1 MKNPHQSFEYS
12 GFPIQRRQIFVKL
25 FLSVSCIAALVYNG
39 ESPGRAEDLTQALQS
54 AYARSEVIANAAAE
68 YEADLERVTI
78 SRAEGLPEVNAS
90 LSVNQ
95 AVVGPRIG
103 PDLLSVQGEV
113 SLPLYRG
120 GSVKNQINAAK
131 AQSDASYVGKRTAE
145 AQVFSEVV
153 AAYANVIRDRQILA
167 LSRENLDT
175 LTTTLNATRARFQV
189 RDLTR
194 TDVAQAES
202 RVALAH
208 GEVETAEANLIE
220 AMEEFQ
226 RVTGMQAADLA
237 PLPLLRNLPPDPETA
252 AEAALDENPEVLQA
266 RAVSE
271 ARRYEWRA
279 ARGGALPSVS
289 AVANGRYGNS
299 TQVPTQ
305 GDNSRFGA
313 TVGFSVNVPLFQGGR
328 TSAGIREANIRE
340 SQAILTVRDLERRL
354 AAQARSEYANWQA
367 SSSVVVASQRA
378 VAAARSALAGVRAES
393 DVGTRTI
400 LDILNAEQELRNAQV
415 QLVSAQR
422 DSYVAAFALLT
433 TMGQTQAHHLG
444 VGNRATELSPEPGT
458 GLSSGPA
465 FVPIEDKPTLTA
477 SSIADPWPKIA
488 TEDIPIVAA
497 LPSLTEVRPAP
508 AERRDAPVGRAPTPA
523 SSPIAVRP
531 DNGFEPTQWVIQLA
545 AYSTE
550 ASARQHWETVEVQ
563 ITRIIGTGRPVITS
577 FRSTGN
583 QMFRLAVGPFADF
596 AAAEA
601 ACHDL
606 RLGKQNCIVRRFSTL
621 GEPRWTGPQSDNDGA
636 R

>member
-1 MKNPHQSFEYS
+1 MQNKHQISIYS
-12 GFPIQRRQIFVKL
+12 GLVVQHRQRSIKL
-25 FLSVSCIAALVYNG
+25 LLPVVCIGALVYNIEG
-39 ESPGRAEDLTQALQS
+39 PCLAEDLTQALQA
-54 AYARSEVIANAAAE
+54 AYSRSEIIANAAAE
-68 YEADLERVTI
+68 HEADLERVTI
-78 SRAEGLPEVNAS
+78 SRAAGLPEVNAS
-90 LSVNQ
+90 LSVNE

-103 PDLLSVQGEV
+103 PDLLSVQGGI

-120 GSVKNQINAAK
+120 GSVKNQIKAAK

-153 AAYANVIRDRQILA
+153 AAYANVIRDRQILV

-202 RVALAH
+202 RVALAQ

-226 RVTGMQAADLA
+226 RVTGMQATDLA
-237 PLPLLRNLPPDPETA
+237 PMPVLRNLPPDPETA
-252 AEAALDENPEVLQA
+252 ARSAVDENPDILRA

-299 TQVPTQ
+299 MQAPAQ
-305 GDNSRFGA
+305 ADNSRFGA
-313 TVGFSVNVPLFQGGR
+313 TVGFSINVPLFQGGR
-328 TSAGIREANIRE
+328 TSASIREANLRE
-340 SQAILTVRDLERRL
+340 NQALLAVSDLERRL
-354 AAQARSEYANWQA
+354 TAQARSEYANWQA
-367 SSSVVVASQRA
+367 SSSVVMASQRA
-378 VAAARSALAGVRAES
+378 VTAARSALAGVRAES

-433 TMGQTQAHHLG
+433 TMGRTQAHHLG
-444 VGNRATELSPEPGT
+444 VGNRATELVPEPET
-458 GLSSGPA
+458 DLTSDLA
-465 FVPIEDKPTLTA
+465 FAPETDEPELAA
-477 SSIADPWPKIA
+477 SSSAGPWPKIA
-488 TEDIPIVAA
+488 VEDLPIAA
-497 LPSLTEVRPAP
+497 ASSPVPPVRPAAP
-508 AERRDAPVGRAPTPA
+508 ERQETPVVRKATPEF
-523 SSPIAVRP
+523 SPQPVRP
-531 DNGFEPTQWVIQLA
+531 STRFEPTQWVIQLA
-545 AYSTE
+545 AFSTQ
-550 ASARQHWETVEVQ
+550 ASAQQHWQEIEGQTK
-563 ITRIIGTGRPVITS
+563 RLIGPGRPVITS
-577 FRSTGN
+577 FRSAGN
-583 QMFRLAVGPFADF
+583 EMFRLAFGPFPDF

-621 GEPRWTGPQSDNDGA
+621 GVPQWTGPLSGEEGE